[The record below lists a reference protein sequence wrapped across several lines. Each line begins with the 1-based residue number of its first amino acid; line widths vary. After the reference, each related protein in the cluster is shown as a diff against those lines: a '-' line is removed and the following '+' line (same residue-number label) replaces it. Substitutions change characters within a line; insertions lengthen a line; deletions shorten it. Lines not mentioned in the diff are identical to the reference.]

1 MPIILASLNEIIKGL
16 FLKNNEFLINMIIMY
31 WQKTFSFQN
40 SQVNNIIS
48 DSSTT
53 VDLRIIVSEAT
64 KRDVF
69 KRELSV
75 FCVINERLHFN
86 Y

>member
-31 WQKTFSFQN
+31 WQKTLSFQN